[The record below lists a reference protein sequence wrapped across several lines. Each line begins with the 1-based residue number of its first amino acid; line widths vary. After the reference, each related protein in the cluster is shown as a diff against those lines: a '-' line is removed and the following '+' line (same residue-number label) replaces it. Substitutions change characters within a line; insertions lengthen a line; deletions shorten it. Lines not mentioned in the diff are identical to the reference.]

1 MENFNYVCIG
11 NEAVIND
18 CPKNSN
24 RCPQWND
31 FVSRS
36 KLTCKGKTQL
46 LSRIGLRNTKKS
58 VLFYFINIIN
68 IVRWSYKT
76 EQYKL
81 DNFINFIE
89 RQALLI
95 TLDNMP
101 YPKLIIQNY
110 TQIWRLLY
118 YNWFIHTFF
127 SIKSISIFFLL
138 KIFFYVTYNDNFLSN
153 ISIKEDDTLVKIIIQ
168 VYHFSNAQNNHS
180 I

>member
-1 MENFNYVCIG
+1 MENFNYVCIA

-36 KLTCKGKTQL
+36 KLPCKGKTQL

-68 IVRWSYKT
+68 IVRWNYKT

-118 YNWFIHTFF
+118 YNWFIHTCF

-138 KIFFYVTYNDNFLSN
+138 KIVFMLPTMI
-153 ISIKEDDTLVKIIIQ
+153 ISFQTFQLRKMI
-168 VYHFSNAQNNHS
+168 HS
-180 I
+180 WK